1 MGLAACQNGT
11 FLTMP
16 LVTGETPRARM
27 KRVRQTV
34 AQAFCA
40 YESKGVI
47 AALRAIQAQ
56 SLFRLVADKH
66 DGLVLQRT
74 RPKQLGVVELD
85 VICRAAEGAL
95 RDVGVFTIMR
105 LKYDADFGGAR

>member
-1 MGLAACQNGT
+1 
-11 FLTMP
+11 MP
-16 LVTGETPRARM
+16 LNKTACTYALMHEYGANLTAAAV
-27 KRVRQTV
+27 
-34 AQAFCA
+34 FWL
-40 YESKGVI
+40 GV
-47 AALRAIQAQ
+47 LRAIQAQ

-74 RPKQLGVVELD
+74 RPKQLGVVELGVVELD